1 MNFELPERAQLV
13 AESVRSLAQKLIAP
27 HVSEWDREGH
37 MPVEVLR
44 ELGKHGL
51 MGMLVP
57 EEYGGAG
64 MGYIEYVTA
73 IIELAKVDPSIALSV
88 AAHNSLCVG
97 HLLLFASEEQK
108 RKWLVPLA
116 KGEWLGA
123 WALTEP
129 FSGSDA
135 AGLRT
140 TAIRSNGKWI
150 LNGTKMFTT
159 HGASADLV
167 VVFARTSPSED
178 KRRGISAFAILK
190 GTPGLKAGRKEDKLG
205 MRASETAEVILEDCE
220 VPESHIIGKE
230 GEGFLQALKVLDGG
244 RISIAALGVGIAEGA
259 FHHALKYSV
268 EREQFGK
275 RIAEFQAISFKLAE
289 MATAIEAAKNLT
301 YYAAWL
307 KDTSQDPIPKYSS
320 MAKYYASEVAVWAAN
335 EAVQIHGGYGY
346 IKEFPVEK
354 FYRDAKLCTIGEGT
368 SEIQKLVISKELL
381 KSVGYR

>member
-1 MNFELPERAQLV
+1 MPERARLV
-13 AESVRSLAQKLIAP
+13 AESVRSLAEKLIAP
-27 HVSEWDREGH
+27 HVREWDRDSH
-37 MPVEVLR
+37 MPLEVLR

-57 EEYGGAG
+57 QEYGGAG
-64 MGYIEYVTA
+64 MSYIEYVTA

-108 RKWLVPLA
+108 RKWLVSLA

-135 AGLRT
+135 AALRT
-140 TAIRSNGKWI
+140 TATYANGKWI
-150 LNGTKMFTT
+150 INGTKMFTT
-159 HGASADLV
+159 HGASANLV
-167 VVFARTSPSED
+167 VVFARTSSSED
-178 KRRGISAFAILK
+178 KRKGISAFAIPRD
-190 GTPGLKAGRKEDKLG
+190 TPGMKAGRKEDKLG
-205 MRASETAEVILEDCE
+205 MRASETTEVIFEDCQVTKE
-220 VPESHIIGKE
+220 NLIGKE

-259 FHHALKYSV
+259 FQHALKYSAQ
-268 EREQFGK
+268 REQFDK
-275 RIAEFQAISFKLAE
+275 PIAEFQAISFKLAE
-289 MATAIEAAKNLT
+289 MATTIEAAKNLT

-307 KDTSQDPIPKYSS
+307 KDSSNDSIPLYSS
-320 MAKYYASEVAVWAAN
+320 MAKYYASEIAVWAAN
-335 EAVQIHGGYGY
+335 EAIQIHGGYGY
-346 IKEFPVEK
+346 IKDFPVEK

-381 KSVGYR
+381 KSIGYR